1 MISRVRHCLFHTTV
15 EQLKKTP
22 AEQRWLSRQLRD
34 PYVKSARQQNYR
46 CRSAFKLLEIDDKH
60 NILRPGISV
69 IDCGAAPGAWSQ
81 VAVDRVNATGY
92 GDRMDDQPENTTVF
106 TILRSFDNFLSESS
120 APIPYA
126 SEPCSTSRMLQ
137 FQFEQRMQAEEQAE
151 NIHSH
156 SRILEVER
164 EKQKMEVSHK
174 RARIELEKAV
184 HTSSWNYEREAD
196 RNQELITQVKQMQ
209 EKEEEFVAKLKDQ
222 VDVTKSLKEDLGVQN
237 KKLQEKEEKL
247 AEASQMIDVLQ
258 SKILEQQQKWLN
270 QEMQLTALN
279 TERHELLEQVE
290 VQRTKWQEA
299 VQKIQ
304 ALEAAQVASAENE
317 QRLKDL
323 ENKITQQEQD
333 SVIVK
338 NMRSDLARIPELEK
352 ELRQLKEKNAYC
364 KEMEDNNSLLKEE
377 MESLCKKLG
386 RLEKLKEEKVTLE
399 LEKEKLLTKL
409 QSWENVEQ
417 TSGLNI
423 RSPEDLSR
431 EIVLLQQRE
440 LVLQQQNS
448 SVTTSAR
455 MLEKTRQQLQDDVL
469 NLRAQLLLEQKKRE
483 QQEANARRMEKR
495 NILLIKARDGM
506 KGILDSYD
514 NELVTNYSPQLNRR
528 VREAEDMAQELHAH
542 ISELEHQLSQA
553 LEDVGNYKLKVQ
565 TLEAEL
571 SVLQSQVAIT
581 DQSITNEEGHVLRQK
596 IEELEAERS
605 RLDQANK
612 VLEMKLERYTLQGD
626 YDPTK
631 TKVLHLSMNPSSLAK
646 EHRLVEEKSLKEEC
660 EHLRERVRILEGGS
674 VPEQVGSRTNLPPS
688 QEIAEMRKQVNSAE
702 LKNQRLKEVFQKKIQ
717 EFRAVCYTLTGYK
730 IDVTTENQYRLSS
743 MYAEHQGDYLM
754 FKAANSLGA
763 KMQLLE
769 TDFSSSITEL
779 INLHLHHQNSIPAF
793 LSAITLDLFSRQT
806 FA

>member
-1 MISRVRHCLFHTTV
+1 
-15 EQLKKTP
+15 
-22 AEQRWLSRQLRD
+22 
-34 PYVKSARQQNYR
+34 
-46 CRSAFKLLEIDDKH
+46 
-60 NILRPGISV
+60 
-69 IDCGAAPGAWSQ
+69 
-81 VAVDRVNATGY
+81 
-92 GDRMDDQPENTTVF
+92 MDDLGENTTVF
-106 TILRSFDNFLSESS
+106 STLRSFNNFLSQSS
-120 APIPYA
+120 AAVPCI
-126 SEPCSTSRMLQ
+126 SEPSSTSRMLQ
-137 FQFEQRMQAEEQAE
+137 LQYEHRIQAEEQAE
-151 NIHSH
+151 YVRSH

-174 RARIELEKAV
+174 RARIELEKAAQ
-184 HTSSWNYEREAD
+184 TSSWNYEREAD
-196 RNQELITQVKQMQ
+196 RNQELVTQVKQMQ
-209 EKEEEFVAKLKDQ
+209 EKEAEAEAKLKDQ
-222 VDVTKSLKEDLGVQN
+222 IYMNKSLKEDIGLQS

-247 AEASQMIDVLQ
+247 AEANQMIDVLKA
-258 SKILEQQQKWLN
+258 KISEQQRKQMT
-270 QEMQLTALN
+270 QEMQVTALS
-279 TERHELLEQVE
+279 TERQELLEQVE
-290 VQRTKWQEA
+290 VQHTKWQEA

-304 ALEAAQVASAENE
+304 ALEAAQVVNAENE
-317 QRLKDL
+317 QKLKEL

-364 KEMEDNNSLLKEE
+364 KEVEDNNSLLKEE
-377 MESLCKKLG
+377 MESLHKKLE
-386 RLEKLKEEKVTLE
+386 RLEKLREEKVTLE
-399 LEKEKLLTKL
+399 LEKEKLLAKL
-409 QSWENVEQ
+409 RSWENVEQ

-440 LVLQQQNS
+440 LDLKQQNS

-455 MLEKTRQQLQDDVL
+455 MLEKTRRQLQDDVL
-469 NLRAQLLLEQKKRE
+469 NLRTQLLAEQKKRE

-495 NILLIKARDGM
+495 NILLIK
-506 KGILDSYD
+506 K
-514 NELVTNYSPQLNRR
+514 
-528 VREAEDMAQELHAH
+528 
-542 ISELEHQLSQA
+542 QLSQA

-571 SVLQSQVAIT
+571 TVLQSQVALT
-581 DQSITNEEGHVLRQK
+581 DRSITSEEGNVLRQK

-605 RLDQANK
+605 RLDQVNK
-612 VLEMKLERYTLQGD
+612 ALEMKLERCTLQGD

-631 TKVLHLSMNPSSLAK
+631 TKVLHMSMNPWSLAK
-646 EHRLVEEKSLKEEC
+646 GHHVADQKSLKEEC
-660 EHLRERVRILEGGS
+660 ERLRERVRILEGGA
-674 VPEQVGSRTNLPPS
+674 VPEQMGSRTSLPPS
-688 QEIAEMRKQVNSAE
+688 QEVAEMRKQVNSAE

-743 MYAEHQGDYLM
+743 MYAEHQDDYLM

-769 TDFSSSITEL
+769 TDFSSSLTEL

-793 LSAITLDLFSRQT
+793 LSAVTLDLFSRQT
-806 FA
+806 CA

>member
-1 MISRVRHCLFHTTV
+1 
-15 EQLKKTP
+15 
-22 AEQRWLSRQLRD
+22 
-34 PYVKSARQQNYR
+34 
-46 CRSAFKLLEIDDKH
+46 
-60 NILRPGISV
+60 
-69 IDCGAAPGAWSQ
+69 
-81 VAVDRVNATGY
+81 
-92 GDRMDDQPENTTVF
+92 MDDLGENTTVF
-106 TILRSFDNFLSESS
+106 STLRSFNNFLSEGS
-120 APIPYA
+120 APIPRL
-126 SEPCSTSRMLQ
+126 SEPSSTSRMLQ
-137 FQFEQRMQAEEQAE
+137 LQYEQRIQAEEQAE
-151 NIHSH
+151 YVRSH
-156 SRILEVER
+156 SRIIEVER

-174 RARIELEKAV
+174 RARIELEKAAQ
-184 HTSSWNYEREAD
+184 TSAWNYEREAD
-196 RNQELITQVKQMQ
+196 RNLELITQVKQMQ
-209 EKEEEFVAKLKDQ
+209 EKELEAVAKLKDQ
-222 VDVTKSLKEDLGVQN
+222 IDVNKSLKEDLGLQS
-237 KKLQEKEEKL
+237 KKLQEKEEKH
-247 AEASQMIDVLQ
+247 AETNRMIDVLK
-258 SKILEQQQKWLN
+258 SKISEQQQKQMN
-270 QEMQLTALN
+270 QEMQLTTLS
-279 TERHELLEQVE
+279 TERQELLEQVE
-290 VQRTKWQEA
+290 VQRKKWQEA

-304 ALEAAQVASAENE
+304 VLEAAQVVIAEKE

-377 MESLCKKLG
+377 MESLRKKLE
-386 RLEKLKEEKVTLE
+386 RLEKVKEEKVTLE
-399 LEKEKLLTKL
+399 LENEKLLAKL

-431 EIVLLQQRE
+431 EIVMLQQRE
-440 LVLQQQNS
+440 LVLKQQNS

-469 NLRAQLLLEQKKRE
+469 KLRTQLLSEQKKRE

-553 LEDVGNYKLKVQ
+553 LENVDNYKLKAQ

-571 SVLQSQVAIT
+571 SVLQSQLAIT
-581 DQSITNEEGHVLRQK
+581 DRSITNEEGNVLRQK

-631 TKVLHLSMNPSSLAK
+631 TKVLHFSINPWSLAK
-646 EHRLVEEKSLKEEC
+646 EHRIVEEKSLKEEC
-660 EHLRERVRILEGGS
+660 EHLRERVQILEGGA
-674 VPEQVGSRTNLPPS
+674 VPEQGRSQTNLPPS

-730 IDVTTENQYRLSS
+730 IDVTTENQYKLSS
-743 MYAEHQGDYLM
+743 MYAEHQDDYLM

-769 TDFSSSITEL
+769 SDFSNSLTEL

-806 FA
+806 CA

>member
-1 MISRVRHCLFHTTV
+1 MPV
-15 EQLKKTP
+15 
-22 AEQRWLSRQLRD
+22 AGLSC
-34 PYVKSARQQNYR
+34 KS
-46 CRSAFKLLEIDDKH
+46 E
-60 NILRPGISV
+60 
-69 IDCGAAPGAWSQ
+69 
-81 VAVDRVNATGY
+81 
-92 GDRMDDQPENTTVF
+92 DRMDDLGENTTVF
-106 TILRSFDNFLSESS
+106 STLRSFNNFLSESS
-120 APIPYA
+120 AAIPRT
-126 SEPCSTSRMLQ
+126 SQPSSTSRMLQ
-137 FQFEQRMQAEEQAE
+137 LQYEQRIQAEEQAE
-151 NIHSH
+151 YVRSH

-174 RARIELEKAV
+174 RARIELEKAAQ
-184 HTSSWNYEREAD
+184 TSSWNYEREAD

-209 EKEEEFVAKLKDQ
+209 EKEAEVLAKLKDQ
-222 VDVTKSLKEDLGVQN
+222 IDVNKSLKEDLGLQS
-237 KKLQEKEEKL
+237 KKLRENEEKL
-247 AEASQMIDVLQ
+247 AEANQTVDALKAKMS
-258 SKILEQQQKWLN
+258 EQQRKQMT
-270 QEMQLTALN
+270 QEMQLTTLN
-279 TERHELLEQVE
+279 TERQELLEQVD
-290 VQRTKWQEA
+290 VQHKKWQEA
-299 VQKIQ
+299 VQKVQ
-304 ALEAAQVASAENE
+304 VLEAAQVVSAENE
-317 QRLKDL
+317 QRLKEL

-364 KEMEDNNSLLKEE
+364 KEMEDTNSLLKEE
-377 MESLCKKLG
+377 MESLRKKLE

-399 LEKEKLLTKL
+399 LEKEKLLAKL

-440 LVLQQQNS
+440 LALKQQNS
-448 SVTTSAR
+448 SVTMSAR
-455 MLEKTRQQLQDDVL
+455 KLEKTRQQLQDDVL
-469 NLRAQLLLEQKKRE
+469 NLRTQLLSEQKKRE

-495 NILLIKARDGM
+495 SILLIKARDGM

-514 NELVTNYSPQLNRR
+514 NELATSYSPQLNRR

-553 LEDVGNYKLKVQ
+553 LEDVGNHKLKAQ

-571 SVLQSQVAIT
+571 SVLQSQVALT
-581 DQSITNEEGHVLRQK
+581 DRSITNEEGNILRQK

-631 TKVLHLSMNPSSLAK
+631 TKVLHLSMNPWSLAK
-646 EHRLVEEKSLKEEC
+646 GHRIAEEKSLKEEC
-660 EHLRERVRILEGGS
+660 EHLRERVRILEGGA

-743 MYAEHQGDYLM
+743 MYAEHQDDYLM

-769 TDFSSSITEL
+769 TDFSRSLTEL

-806 FA
+806 CA

>member
-1 MISRVRHCLFHTTV
+1 
-15 EQLKKTP
+15 
-22 AEQRWLSRQLRD
+22 
-34 PYVKSARQQNYR
+34 
-46 CRSAFKLLEIDDKH
+46 
-60 NILRPGISV
+60 
-69 IDCGAAPGAWSQ
+69 
-81 VAVDRVNATGY
+81 
-92 GDRMDDQPENTTVF
+92 MDDLGENTTVF
-106 TILRSFDNFLSESS
+106 STLRSFNNFLSESS
-120 APIPYA
+120 AAIPRT
-126 SEPCSTSRMLQ
+126 SQPSSTSRMLQ
-137 FQFEQRMQAEEQAE
+137 LQYEQRIQAEEQAE
-151 NIHSH
+151 YVRSH

-174 RARIELEKAV
+174 RARIELEKAAQ
-184 HTSSWNYEREAD
+184 TSSWNYEREAD

-209 EKEEEFVAKLKDQ
+209 EKEAEVLAKLKDQ
-222 VDVTKSLKEDLGVQN
+222 IDVNKSLKEDLGLQS
-237 KKLQEKEEKL
+237 KKLRENEEKL
-247 AEASQMIDVLQ
+247 AEANQTVDALKAKMS
-258 SKILEQQQKWLN
+258 EQQRKQMT
-270 QEMQLTALN
+270 QEMQLTTLN
-279 TERHELLEQVE
+279 TERQELLEQVD
-290 VQRTKWQEA
+290 VQHKKWQEA
-299 VQKIQ
+299 VQKVQ
-304 ALEAAQVASAENE
+304 VLEAAQVVSAENE
-317 QRLKDL
+317 QRLKEL

-364 KEMEDNNSLLKEE
+364 KEMEDTNSLLKEE
-377 MESLCKKLG
+377 MESLRKKLE

-399 LEKEKLLTKL
+399 LEKEKLLAKL

-440 LVLQQQNS
+440 LALKQQNS
-448 SVTTSAR
+448 SVTMSAR
-455 MLEKTRQQLQDDVL
+455 KLEKTRQQLQDDVL
-469 NLRAQLLLEQKKRE
+469 NLRTQLLSEQKKRE

-495 NILLIKARDGM
+495 SILLIKARDGM

-514 NELVTNYSPQLNRR
+514 NELATSYSPQLNRR

-553 LEDVGNYKLKVQ
+553 LEDVGNHKLKAQ

-571 SVLQSQVAIT
+571 SVLQSQVALT
-581 DQSITNEEGHVLRQK
+581 DRSITNEEGNILRQK

-631 TKVLHLSMNPSSLAK
+631 TKVLHLSMNPWSLAK
-646 EHRLVEEKSLKEEC
+646 GHRIAEEKSLKEEC
-660 EHLRERVRILEGGS
+660 EHLRERVRILEGGA

-743 MYAEHQGDYLM
+743 MYAEHQDDYLM

-769 TDFSSSITEL
+769 TDFSRSLTEL

-806 FA
+806 CA

>member
-1 MISRVRHCLFHTTV
+1 MSVACLSC
-15 EQLKKTP
+15 K
-22 AEQRWLSRQLRD
+22 A
-34 PYVKSARQQNYR
+34 
-46 CRSAFKLLEIDDKH
+46 
-60 NILRPGISV
+60 
-69 IDCGAAPGAWSQ
+69 
-81 VAVDRVNATGY
+81 GY
-92 GDRMDDQPENTTVF
+92 RMDDLGENTTVF
-106 TILRSFDNFLSESS
+106 STLRSFNNFLSEGS
-120 APIPYA
+120 APLPRS
-126 SEPCSTSRMLQ
+126 SEPSSTSRMLQ
-137 FQFEQRMQAEEQAE
+137 LQYEQMIQAEEQAE
-151 NIHSH
+151 YVRSH
-156 SRILEVER
+156 SRIIEVER

-174 RARIELEKAV
+174 RARIELEKAAQ
-184 HTSSWNYEREAD
+184 TSSWNYEREAD
-196 RNQELITQVKQMQ
+196 RNLELITQVKHMQ
-209 EKEEEFVAKLKDQ
+209 EKEAEVVAKLKDQ
-222 VDVTKSLKEDLGVQN
+222 IDVNKSLKEDLGLQS
-237 KKLQEKEEKL
+237 KKLQDKEEKH
-247 AEASQMIDVLQ
+247 AETNQMIDVLK
-258 SKILEQQQKWLN
+258 SKISEQQRKQMN
-270 QEMQLTALN
+270 QEMQLTTLS
-279 TERHELLEQVE
+279 TERQELLEQVE
-290 VQRTKWQEA
+290 VQRKKWQEA
-299 VQKIQ
+299 VQRSQ
-304 ALEAAQVASAENE
+304 VLEAAQVVIAEKE

-377 MESLCKKLG
+377 MESLRKKLQ
-386 RLEKLKEEKVTLE
+386 RLEKVKEEKVTLE
-399 LEKEKLLTKL
+399 LEKEKLLAKL

-440 LVLQQQNS
+440 LVLKQQNS

-455 MLEKTRQQLQDDVL
+455 MLEKTRQQLQDEVL
-469 NLRAQLLLEQKKRE
+469 KLRTQLLSEQKKRE

-528 VREAEDMAQELHAH
+528 AREAEDMAQELHAH

-553 LEDVGNYKLKVQ
+553 LEDVDNYKLKAQ

-571 SVLQSQVAIT
+571 SVLQSQLAIT
-581 DQSITNEEGHVLRQK
+581 DRSITNEEGNVLRQK

-631 TKVLHLSMNPSSLAK
+631 TKVLHFSMNPWSLAK
-646 EHRLVEEKSLKEEC
+646 EHRITEEKSLKEEC
-660 EHLRERVRILEGGS
+660 EHLRERVQILEGGA
-674 VPEQVGSRTNLPPS
+674 VPEQGGSQTNLPPS

-730 IDVTTENQYRLSS
+730 IDVTTENQYKLSS
-743 MYAEHQGDYLM
+743 MYAEHQDDYLM
-754 FKAANSLGA
+754 FKATNSLGA

-769 TDFSSSITEL
+769 SDFSNSLTEL

-806 FA
+806 CA

>member
-1 MISRVRHCLFHTTV
+1 MPVAGLSC
-15 EQLKKTP
+15 K
-22 AEQRWLSRQLRD
+22 AE
-34 PYVKSARQQNYR
+34 
-46 CRSAFKLLEIDDKH
+46 
-60 NILRPGISV
+60 
-69 IDCGAAPGAWSQ
+69 
-81 VAVDRVNATGY
+81 
-92 GDRMDDQPENTTVF
+92 DRMDDLGENTTVF
-106 TILRSFDNFLSESS
+106 STLRSFNNFLSESS
-120 APIPYA
+120 AAIPRT
-126 SEPCSTSRMLQ
+126 SQPSSTSRMLQ
-137 FQFEQRMQAEEQAE
+137 LQYEQRIQAEEQAE
-151 NIHSH
+151 YVRSH

-174 RARIELEKAV
+174 RARIELEKAAQ
-184 HTSSWNYEREAD
+184 TSSWNYEREAD

-209 EKEEEFVAKLKDQ
+209 EKEAEVLAKLKDQ
-222 VDVTKSLKEDLGVQN
+222 IDVNKSLKEDLGLQS
-237 KKLQEKEEKL
+237 KKLRENEEKL
-247 AEASQMIDVLQ
+247 AEANQTIDALKAKM
-258 SKILEQQQKWLN
+258 SEQQRKQMT
-270 QEMQLTALN
+270 QEMQLTTLS
-279 TERHELLEQVE
+279 TERQELLEQVD
-290 VQRTKWQEA
+290 VQHKKWQEA

-304 ALEAAQVASAENE
+304 MLEAAQVVSAENE
-317 QRLKDL
+317 QRLKEL

-377 MESLCKKLG
+377 MESLRKKLE

-399 LEKEKLLTKL
+399 LEKEKLLAKL

-440 LVLQQQNS
+440 LALKQQNS
-448 SVTTSAR
+448 SVTMSAR

-469 NLRAQLLLEQKKRE
+469 NLRTQLLSEQKKRE

-495 NILLIKARDGM
+495 SILLIKARDGM

-514 NELVTNYSPQLNRR
+514 NELATSYSPQLNRR

-553 LEDVGNYKLKVQ
+553 LEDVGNHKLKAQ

-571 SVLQSQVAIT
+571 SVLQSQVALT
-581 DQSITNEEGHVLRQK
+581 DRSITIEEGNILRQK

-631 TKVLHLSMNPSSLAK
+631 TKVLHLSMNPWSLAK
-646 EHRLVEEKSLKEEC
+646 GHRIAEEKSLKEEC
-660 EHLRERVRILEGGS
+660 EHLRERVRILEGGA
-674 VPEQVGSRTNLPPS
+674 VPEQVGARTNLPPS
-688 QEIAEMRKQVNSAE
+688 QEVAEMRKQVNSAE

-743 MYAEHQGDYLM
+743 MYAEHQDDYLM

-769 TDFSSSITEL
+769 TDFSRSLTEL

-806 FA
+806 CA

>member
-1 MISRVRHCLFHTTV
+1 MEISRDVGGGVSRRGGRSKQRTAGGRGRGIDGSC
-15 EQLKKTP
+15 K
-22 AEQRWLSRQLRD
+22 AE
-34 PYVKSARQQNYR
+34 
-46 CRSAFKLLEIDDKH
+46 
-60 NILRPGISV
+60 
-69 IDCGAAPGAWSQ
+69 
-81 VAVDRVNATGY
+81 
-92 GDRMDDQPENTTVF
+92 DRMDDLGENTTVF
-106 TILRSFDNFLSESS
+106 STLRSFNNFLSESS
-120 APIPYA
+120 AAIPRT
-126 SEPCSTSRMLQ
+126 SQPSSTSRMLQ
-137 FQFEQRMQAEEQAE
+137 LQYEQRIQAEEQAE
-151 NIHSH
+151 YVRSH

-174 RARIELEKAV
+174 RARIELEKAAQ
-184 HTSSWNYEREAD
+184 TSSWNYEREAD

-209 EKEEEFVAKLKDQ
+209 EKEAEVLAKLKDQ
-222 VDVTKSLKEDLGVQN
+222 IDVNKSLKEDLGLQS
-237 KKLQEKEEKL
+237 KKLRENEEKL
-247 AEASQMIDVLQ
+247 AEANQTIDALKAKM
-258 SKILEQQQKWLN
+258 SEQQRKQMT
-270 QEMQLTALN
+270 QEMQLTTLS
-279 TERHELLEQVE
+279 TERQELLEQVD
-290 VQRTKWQEA
+290 VQHKKWQEA

-304 ALEAAQVASAENE
+304 MLEAAQVVSAENE
-317 QRLKDL
+317 QRLKEL

-377 MESLCKKLG
+377 MESLRKKLE

-399 LEKEKLLTKL
+399 LEKEKLLAKL

-440 LVLQQQNS
+440 LALKQQNS
-448 SVTTSAR
+448 SVTMSAR

-469 NLRAQLLLEQKKRE
+469 NLRTQLLSEQKKRE

-495 NILLIKARDGM
+495 SILLIKARDGM

-514 NELVTNYSPQLNRR
+514 NELATSYSPQLNRR

-553 LEDVGNYKLKVQ
+553 LEDVGNHKLKAQ

-571 SVLQSQVAIT
+571 SVLQSQVALT
-581 DQSITNEEGHVLRQK
+581 DRSITIEEGNILRQK

-631 TKVLHLSMNPSSLAK
+631 TKVLHLSMNPWSLAK
-646 EHRLVEEKSLKEEC
+646 GHRIAEEKSLKEEC
-660 EHLRERVRILEGGS
+660 EHLRERVRILEGGA
-674 VPEQVGSRTNLPPS
+674 VPEQVGARTNLPPS
-688 QEIAEMRKQVNSAE
+688 QEVAEMRKQVNSAE

-743 MYAEHQGDYLM
+743 MYAEHQDDYLM

-769 TDFSSSITEL
+769 TDFSRSLTEL

-806 FA
+806 CA

>member
-1 MISRVRHCLFHTTV
+1 MPV
-15 EQLKKTP
+15 
-22 AEQRWLSRQLRD
+22 AGLSC
-34 PYVKSARQQNYR
+34 KS
-46 CRSAFKLLEIDDKH
+46 E
-60 NILRPGISV
+60 
-69 IDCGAAPGAWSQ
+69 
-81 VAVDRVNATGY
+81 
-92 GDRMDDQPENTTVF
+92 DRMDDLGENTTVF
-106 TILRSFDNFLSESS
+106 STLRSFNNFLSESS
-120 APIPYA
+120 AAIPRT
-126 SEPCSTSRMLQ
+126 SQPSSTSRMLQ
-137 FQFEQRMQAEEQAE
+137 LQYEQRIQAEEQAE
-151 NIHSH
+151 YVRSH

-174 RARIELEKAV
+174 RARIELEKAAQ
-184 HTSSWNYEREAD
+184 TSSWNYEREAD

-209 EKEEEFVAKLKDQ
+209 EKEAEVLAKLKDQ
-222 VDVTKSLKEDLGVQN
+222 IDVNKSLKEDLGLQS
-237 KKLQEKEEKL
+237 KKLRENEEKL
-247 AEASQMIDVLQ
+247 AEANQTVDALKAKMS
-258 SKILEQQQKWLN
+258 EQQRKQMT
-270 QEMQLTALN
+270 QEMQLTTLN
-279 TERHELLEQVE
+279 TERQELLEQVD
-290 VQRTKWQEA
+290 VQHKKWQEA
-299 VQKIQ
+299 VQKVQ
-304 ALEAAQVASAENE
+304 VLEAAQVVSAENE
-317 QRLKDL
+317 QRLKEL

-364 KEMEDNNSLLKEE
+364 KEMEDTNSLLKEE
-377 MESLCKKLG
+377 MESLRKKLE

-399 LEKEKLLTKL
+399 LEKEKLLAKL

-440 LVLQQQNS
+440 LALKQQNS
-448 SVTTSAR
+448 SVTMSAR
-455 MLEKTRQQLQDDVL
+455 KLEKTRQQLQDDVL
-469 NLRAQLLLEQKKRE
+469 NLRTQLLSEQKKRE

-495 NILLIKARDGM
+495 SILLIKARDGM

-514 NELVTNYSPQLNRR
+514 NELATSYSPQLNRR

-553 LEDVGNYKLKVQ
+553 LEDVGNHKLKAQ

-571 SVLQSQVAIT
+571 SVLQSQVALT
-581 DQSITNEEGHVLRQK
+581 DRSITNEEGNILRQK

-631 TKVLHLSMNPSSLAK
+631 TKVLHLSMNPWSLAK
-646 EHRLVEEKSLKEEC
+646 GHRIAEEKSLKEEC
-660 EHLRERVRILEGGS
+660 EHLRERVRILEGGA

-743 MYAEHQGDYLM
+743 MYAEHQDDYLM
-754 FKAANSLGA
+754 FKITGHY
-763 KMQLLE
+763 
-769 TDFSSSITEL
+769 TSSS
-779 INLHLHHQNSIPAF
+779 NSE
-793 LSAITLDLFSRQT
+793 DLR
-806 FA
+806 